1 MRMTEFDSFSTQ
13 LLEES
18 KALLEKAKSAEPFT
32 QSAYLHAGLLL
43 TMSALEACVNSMAE
57 ELLIEPYGDSYT
69 VYERKNCHDR
79 GRCVEGADI
88 FQDHRL

>member
-43 TMSALEACVNSMAE
+43 TMSALEACVNSHGRRA
-57 ELLIEPYGDSYT
+57 P
-69 VYERKNCHDR
+69 DR
-79 GRCVEGADI
+79 AVWR
-88 FQDHRL
+88 QLHRL